1 MVKCEDQGYFKAEDL
16 IMEDTENSPHLSNYI
31 FFFLNLLSDGFIIL
45 SGCFGCS
52 RDARLPGSP

>member
-31 FFFLNLLSDGFIIL
+31 FFF
-45 SGCFGCS
+45 
-52 RDARLPGSP
+52 